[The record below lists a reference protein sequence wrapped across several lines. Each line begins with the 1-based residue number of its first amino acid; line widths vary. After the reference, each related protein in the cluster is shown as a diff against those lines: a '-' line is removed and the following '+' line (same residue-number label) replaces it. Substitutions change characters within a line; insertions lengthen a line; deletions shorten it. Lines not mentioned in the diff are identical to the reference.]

1 MPLYEYRCSDCG
13 KVQEFLETR
22 SEAQPHAC
30 PSCGSQPM
38 ERIFSAFGV
47 EVGRGASSGPSPCAG
62 GGCSGGSC
70 PFS

>member
-1 MPLYEYRCSDCG
+1 MPLYEYRCTGCG
-13 KVQEFLETR
+13 NVSEFLETR
-22 SEAQPHAC
+22 AEAQPHAC
-30 PSCGSQPM
+30 PGCGSQPM

-47 EVGRGASSGPSPCAG
+47 EVGHGTPSGPSSCAG